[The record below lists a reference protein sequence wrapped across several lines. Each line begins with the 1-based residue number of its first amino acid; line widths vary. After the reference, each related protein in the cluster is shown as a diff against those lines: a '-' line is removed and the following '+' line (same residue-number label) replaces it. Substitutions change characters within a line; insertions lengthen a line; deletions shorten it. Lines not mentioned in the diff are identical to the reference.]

1 MVEDR
6 GDVGLTVLQDQTDN
20 LIAKGN
26 AQPQLKGLFSAF
38 NVNAP
43 QLWVDVDRDA
53 CIAQGLNLGDVFGT
67 LQGYLGSR
75 YVNDFNMFGRTWQV
89 VVQADMQYRDRPE
102 DVRKLK
108 VRNRDGKM
116 VPLGSVA
123 SVEPIGGPLMITRY
137 NMYPATSITG
147 NVAPGVSSGEGIRIL
162 ERVATAE
169 LPSTMATEWT
179 ELAYMESTSGSTG
192 LMLFVFSVV
201 FVFLVLA
208 ALYESWALPLAVILV
223 VPMCV
228 LCSIA
233 GVAVAKMD
241 INIFTQIGFVVLIG
255 LACKNAILIVEFAKL
270 RRDAGE
276 DVYHSILEA
285 CRLRLRPILM
295 TSFAFILGVVPLV
308 VAEGA
313 GFEMRRALGT
323 AVFSG
328 MLGVTLFGIFLT
340 PVFFLVVDRISH
352 WRALS
357 PDRLAGRTGWLL
369 MDVLRLGF
377 LRRPLK
383 TLFASAAGTSGQ
395 SSGVIPVPRLP
406 EDAAASGRE

>member
-1 MVEDR
+1 
-6 GDVGLTVLQDQTDN
+6 
-20 LIAKGN
+20 
-26 AQPQLKGLFSAF
+26 
-38 NVNAP
+38 
-43 QLWVDVDRDA
+43 
-53 CIAQGLNLGDVFGT
+53 

-75 YVNDFNMFGRTWQV
+75 YVNDFNMYGRTWQV
-89 VVQADMQYRDRPE
+89 VVQADEQYRDRPE
-102 DVRKLK
+102 DVRRLK

-116 VPLGSVA
+116 VPLGAVA
-123 SVEPIGGPLMITRY
+123 NVRMIGGPLMVTRY
-137 NMYPATSITG
+137 NMYPAAAITA
-147 NVAPGVSSGEGIRIL
+147 NIATGVSSGEGIQVL
-162 ERVATAE
+162 EEVALRE
-169 LPSTMATEWT
+169 LPSSMAAEWT
-179 ELAYMESTSGSTG
+179 ELAYLERTSGSTG
-192 LMLFVFSVV
+192 LMLFLFSVV

-208 ALYESWALPLAVILV
+208 ALYESWSLPLAVILV

-233 GVAVAKMD
+233 GVAVAELD

-276 DVYHSILEA
+276 ELHASILAA

-308 VAEGA
+308 IAKGA

-340 PVFFLVVDRISH
+340 PVFFLVVDRLSH
-352 WRALS
+352 WSLFSHDSRLFRA
-357 PDRLAGRTGWLL
+357 GHFV
-369 MDVLRLGF
+369 MDILRLGF
-377 LRRPLK
+377 LRRPARAA
-383 TLFASAAGTSGQ
+383 FATVSRDRAAVRPP
-395 SSGVIPVPRLP
+395 SSV
-406 EDAAASGRE
+406 DHD